1 MDSLKAIKDKDGKIT
16 ALMFEDMVI
25 DINKESLELMI
36 QNPDFVYGLI
46 NEVFDREEEIKSLK
60 RYITMLENGL
70 DIHKLENVTKFSD
83 LYCGKYIMN

>member
-16 ALMFEDMVI
+16 ALIFEDMVI

-46 NEVFDREEEIKSLK
+46 NEVVDREKEIKSLK

-70 DIHKLENVTKFSD
+70 DIHKLANITKNNS
-83 LYCGKYIMN
+83 LHYRKHTKN